1 MSRQYDIL
9 IIDDEQVILDAVV
22 RICSTEQL
30 KVDVATDAHNAL
42 AKMKKNHYRL
52 IICDIMLPVM
62 DGFELLEKIK
72 PLEISTAFIM
82 TTGYTTIENAVK
94 SLYLGA
100 IDFLPKPFTSDEFWS
115 AIKRGFKYLEIR
127 KKKLHQKKERTDNL
141 ILYVPC
147 PARYFRLGY
156 GSWLD
161 QDYTG
166 SVVVGITDLF
176 LKTVDSVENISLME
190 KDQEILQG
198 NPCAVLVTRD
208 GIQHGILAPISGRI
222 IKKNIR
228 LEDEVTLIEKDPF
241 FNGWLYQV
249 IPDDL
254 NYQMK
259 YLIPGGS
266 EEL

>member
-1 MSRQYDIL
+1 MSRRYDIL
-9 IIDDEQVILDAVV
+9 IVDDEQVIIDAVV

-30 KVDVATDAHNAL
+30 KVDTATDAHSAL
-42 AKMKKNHYRL
+42 LKIRKSHHRL

-100 IDFLPKPFTSDEFWS
+100 IDFLPKPFTSDEFCS
-115 AIKRGFKYLEIR
+115 AITRGFKYLEIR
-127 KKKLHQKKERTDNL
+127 NNKLLQKRDKNENL

-166 SVVVGITDLF
+166 SVVVGVTDLF
-176 LKTVDSVENISLME
+176 LKTVDSVKNINLLE

-198 NPCAVLVTRD
+198 NPCAIMETVD
-208 GIQHGILAPISGRI
+208 GIQHGILAPVSGRI
-222 IKKNIR
+222 IKKNSR
-228 LEDEVTLIEKDPF
+228 LESDVTLIEKDPF
-241 FNGWLYQV
+241 FNGWLYRV